1 MTSRAATPADTTAL
15 ITGATAGIGAEFA
28 RQLAEQ
34 GHNVVLVARD
44 ATRLQA
50 KAEELEKR
58 YGIRAEVLAAD
69 LADDGGVAAVV
80 ERLTDPAR
88 PVEILVNN
96 AGIGLLRSF
105 AENDI
110 AEETRH
116 LKLHV
121 ETAMQL
127 THAALQGMLGRHSG
141 RIINVASV
149 AAFLPRGSYSAAKSW
164 LVSFSRGANLAY
176 AKQGVTVTAVCPGF
190 THTEFHDRMGMDKT
204 ATPRWMW
211 LQAERVVREG
221 LADNAQGRAVS
232 IPTKRYKVLT
242 AAARVLP
249 DRLVAGPPRRA
260 RVGARPRCRRN
271 RPTASGR
278 FVGDPHGQQAGG
290 QPIQG
295 VQADVHQPRHQRQ
308 PLAQGVP
315 VDVQRLADPG
325 WLGVVLQVGPERR
338 QEPAVVG
345 PVVVQERRQQILRR
359 GMGAAAGGRQHQ
371 GLDAHRGCDGGHARP
386 AAPAVGHG

>member
-1 MTSRAATPADTTAL
+1 MTAPVPVPAPAGTTAL

-28 RQLAEQ
+28 RQLAGQ

-50 KAEELEKR
+50 KAQELEQR

-149 AAFLPRGSYSAAKSW
+149 AAFLPRGTYSAAKAW
-164 LVSFSRGANLAY
+164 LLSFSRWANMTY
-176 AKQGVTVTAVCPGF
+176 AARGVQVTAVCPGF
-190 THTEFHDRMGMDKT
+190 THTEFHDRMGMDKSV
-204 ATPRWMW
+204 APRWMW
-211 LQAERVVREG
+211 LDARQVVSEG
-221 LADNAQGRAVS
+221 LADNAKGKAVS
-232 IPTKRYKVLT
+232 IPSRRYKVLT
-242 AAARVLP
+242 SVSRVLP
-249 DRLVAGPPRRA
+249 PRLVAGPPRRA
-260 RVGARPRCRRN
+260 R
-271 RPTASGR
+271 
-278 FVGDPHGQQAGG
+278 
-290 QPIQG
+290 
-295 VQADVHQPRHQRQ
+295 
-308 PLAQGVP
+308 
-315 VDVQRLADPG
+315 
-325 WLGVVLQVGPERR
+325 
-338 QEPAVVG
+338 
-345 PVVVQERRQQILRR
+345 
-359 GMGAAAGGRQHQ
+359 
-371 GLDAHRGCDGGHARP
+371 
-386 AAPAVGHG
+386 